1 MVLLSN
7 SLFIEEF
14 RKLCAQDKEEGKTSI
29 WLTMKKV
36 KRSDIKICATKKGPT
51 EKIKKKNNKEN
62 MKTNKKYICLI
73 RATDGKKEKI
83 STHVYDNVLNFSQ
96 ELNNIIKVIEEGKF
110 EKEQKSKSP

>member
-29 WLTMKKV
+29 WLTMKKGNNIKLILIF

-51 EKIKKKNNKEN
+51 EKIKKKNSKEN

-96 ELNNIIKVIEEGKF
+96 ELNSIIKG
-110 EKEQKSKSP
+110 